1 MPRTKLNSLTT
12 LTIANKQGKEDIK
25 FMGMQGPRS
34 FSKNLPKIKE
44 GPEL

>member
-12 LTIANKQGKEDIK
+12 LMISNKGKNNIK

-34 FSKNLPKIKE
+34 F
-44 GPEL
+44 